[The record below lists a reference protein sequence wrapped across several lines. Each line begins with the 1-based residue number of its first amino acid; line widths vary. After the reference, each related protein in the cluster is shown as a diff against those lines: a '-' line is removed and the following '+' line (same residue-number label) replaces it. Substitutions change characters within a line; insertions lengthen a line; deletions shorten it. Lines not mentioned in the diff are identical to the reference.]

1 MVLSLSV
8 KRGGGGGVALSSRR
22 TWPRWAAP
30 PCRPTSASSP
40 ARPAPGRLWS
50 VTEERKLGSNNNN
63 KKHGASA
70 SVTGLDLVKQR
81 PRIYVLMRTSHERKR
96 KELHH
101 SLCLWQHAE
110 IFCVLAFRRF
120 ILRAHF
126 LYVWHLSSR
135 VQTLFRQA
143 LSPPLLLCALIWCLP
158 CQDESVSEWHRHTW
172 QRPFN
177 MNIKQERT
185 LRHAPRF
192 HHLRYRSLEPNA
204 ATPSLRRQLRL
215 LVDQVYKNYSR
226 LERSI
231 WLNHWLLTQNDK
243 LTRLMQ

>member
-8 KRGGGGGVALSSRR
+8 KRVGGGWGGVALSSRR

-101 SLCLWQHAE
+101 SLRLWQHAE
-110 IFCVLAFRRF
+110 IVCVLAFSPF
-120 ILRAHF
+120 YLASPF
-126 LYVWHLSSR
+126 LVCLAFVKSGSNAIQTGFPPPSSFVLSSGVCPVR
-135 VQTLFRQA
+135 T
-143 LSPPLLLCALIWCLP
+143 SLCQSDTDTHGKGLLIW
-158 CQDESVSEWHRHTW
+158 
-172 QRPFN
+172 
-177 MNIKQERT
+177 I
-185 LRHAPRF
+185 
-192 HHLRYRSLEPNA
+192 
-204 ATPSLRRQLRL
+204 
-215 LVDQVYKNYSR
+215 
-226 LERSI
+226 
-231 WLNHWLLTQNDK
+231 
-243 LTRLMQ
+243 